1 MVFAMTPAS
10 IRTHA
15 SPGFVRGARS
25 SGSTTPAAAASSV
38 RVSSSAPFASA
49 KRHRR
54 ATRAL
59 ASLGAI
65 GGARVGRGDALAARS
80 HAFRALAATDDADDA
95 SEECPPPAPR
105 ASEATGVHPR
115 AIDANDID
123 YRMMALS
130 VGVGL
135 AVRFAC
141 PVPEALTPRAWT
153 LFAIFASTV
162 TGLVAKPAPVGA
174 WAFMALTFTV
184 ATKTLTFQEG
194 LAALTN
200 EVIWLIVVA
209 TFFAR
214 AFIKTGFGDR
224 LGLLFVKAFGHT
236 TLRLAYGLQT
246 AEAALSPA
254 MPSTTARAA
263 GVFVPVINSLDER
276 TRAYLMGQQLQG
288 GNVTSTLLL
297 SAAAQ
302 NFLCMQIAQAQ
313 GILFENLFAEWFAAA
328 SVPCVV
334 SMLVTPL
341 IIYVVDPPLLKETP
355 EAPIAA
361 AQALKEMGRMG
372 DQETKMC
379 VGLAITVTLWI
390 FGAQIGVSAALAA
403 MIGLSI
409 LMCLGVLTWNDALEQ
424 KGAWDTL
431 LWFSILI
438 SMSGQLNTLG
448 VVGHFSGIVSGAL
461 AAANFGWPA
470 AFAALHFGYFAMHY
484 FFASQSAHVGALYP
498 AFLAML
504 IASGTPPVL
513 AAFSLAFNTNLFG
526 GLTHY
531 ASGQSA
537 VFFGSGAISL
547 PTLWKQGAYMAAVNF
562 AIFGT
567 VGMAWWRVL
576 GLW

>member
-15 SPGFVRGARS
+15 SSGSARGARS
-25 SGSTTPAAAASSV
+25 SGSTMPAAAASSV
-38 RVSSSAPFASA
+38 RASSSAPFASA

-54 ATRAL
+54 VTRAR
-59 ASLGAI
+59 ASLGSI
-65 GGARVGRGDALAARS
+65 GGARADRGTALAARS
-80 HAFRALAATDDADDA
+80 HAFRALASSDDADDA
-95 SEECPPPAPR
+95 SSECPVCDPPD
-105 ASEATGVHPR
+105 ATGVQPR
-115 AIDANDID
+115 AMDANDID
-123 YRMMALS
+123 YKMMALS
-130 VGVGL
+130 VAVGL

-141 PVPEALTPRAWT
+141 PVPESLTPRAWT

-184 ATKTLTFQEG
+184 ATETLTFQEG

-246 AEAALSPA
+246 AEAVLSPA

-263 GVFVPVINSLDER
+263 GVFVPVINSLDVK

-288 GNVTSTLLL
+288 GNVTSALLL

-313 GILFENLFAEWFAAA
+313 GLVFENLFLEWFVAS
-328 SVPCVV
+328 SVPCIV

-341 IIYVVDPPLLKETP
+341 IIYVVDPPGLKETP
-355 EAPIAA
+355 EAPVAA
-361 AQALKEMGRMG
+361 TKALREMGPLR
-372 DQETKMC
+372 DQESKMV
-379 VGLAITVTLWI
+379 VGLGVTVALWI
-390 FGAQIGVSAALAA
+390 FGSQIGVSAALAA

-409 LMCLGVLTWNDALEQ
+409 LICLGVLTWNDALEQ

-448 VVGHFSGIVSGAL
+448 VVGHFSSIVSGAL
-461 AAANFGWPA
+461 AAANFGWPQ
-470 AFAALHFGYFAMHY
+470 AFAALHFGYFIMHY

-498 AFLAML
+498 AFLSML
-504 IASGTPPVL
+504 IASGTPPML

-547 PTLWKQGAYMAAVNF
+547 PTLWKQGAYMSVVNF

>member
-1 MVFAMTPAS
+1 M
-10 IRTHA
+10 
-15 SPGFVRGARS
+15 
-25 SGSTTPAAAASSV
+25 PAAAASSG
-38 RVSSSAPFASA
+38 RVSSSAPFSSV
-49 KRHRR
+49 KRHRHGTH
-54 ATRAL
+54 TRV
-59 ASLGAI
+59 SLGAI
-65 GGARVGRGDALAARS
+65 GGARVGRGIALTAQS
-80 HAFRALAATDDADDA
+80 HGFRALAASDDAEDA
-95 SEECPPPAPR
+95 SEECPPPDPTK
-105 ASEATGVHPR
+105 EDTGVQPS
-115 AIDANDID
+115 ANNANDIN

-130 VGVGL
+130 VAVGL
-135 AVRFAC
+135 AVRFAW

-184 ATKTLTFQEG
+184 TTGTLTFQEG

-361 AQALKEMGRMG
+361 AQALN
-372 DQETKMC
+372 
-379 VGLAITVTLWI
+379 
-390 FGAQIGVSAALAA
+390 
-403 MIGLSI
+403 
-409 LMCLGVLTWNDALEQ
+409 CL
-424 KGAWDTL
+424 
-431 LWFSILI
+431 
-438 SMSGQLNTLG
+438 
-448 VVGHFSGIVSGAL
+448 
-461 AAANFGWPA
+461 
-470 AFAALHFGYFAMHY
+470 
-484 FFASQSAHVGALYP
+484 LYTSP
-498 AFLAML
+498 
-504 IASGTPPVL
+504 SPRD
-513 AAFSLAFNTNLFG
+513 S
-526 GLTHY
+526 
-531 ASGQSA
+531 
-537 VFFGSGAISL
+537 
-547 PTLWKQGAYMAAVNF
+547 
-562 AIFGT
+562 
-567 VGMAWWRVL
+567 
-576 GLW
+576 